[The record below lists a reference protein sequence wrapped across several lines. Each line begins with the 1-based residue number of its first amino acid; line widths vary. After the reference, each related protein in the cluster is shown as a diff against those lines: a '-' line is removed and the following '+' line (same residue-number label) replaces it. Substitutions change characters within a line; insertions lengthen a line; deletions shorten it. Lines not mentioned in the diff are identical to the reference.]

1 MVYHAAL
8 PRATPEIIRLYRRV
22 HHQIGH
28 MSLGKLMNAIKLNAI
43 DGVPPEL
50 TPALIQQIT
59 RIEQC
64 PSCAIFRRRHENIKK
79 GSDTY
84 PAAAGAYFY
93 NR

>member
-1 MVYHAAL
+1 MKFFVYHAAI

-28 MSLGKLMNAIKLNAI
+28 MSSGKLMDAIKLDAI
-43 DGVPPEL
+43 DGVPSEL

-64 PSCAIFRRRHENIKK
+64 LSCAIFRCRHKNIRK
-79 GSDTY
+79 
-84 PAAAGAYFY
+84 
-93 NR
+93 